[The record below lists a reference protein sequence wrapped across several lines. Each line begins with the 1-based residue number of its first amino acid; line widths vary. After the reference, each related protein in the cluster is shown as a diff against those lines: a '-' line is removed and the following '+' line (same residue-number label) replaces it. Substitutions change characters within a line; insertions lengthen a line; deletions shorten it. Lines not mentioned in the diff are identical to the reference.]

1 MGRAVLV
8 LVWSA
13 SVFCSRGGAQE
24 LLPAATEQ
32 PDAQIAALAERL
44 GVDLLAANKKKPFIL
59 DLTLPNEV
67 PCPLGRW
74 LADRISESLAKL
86 HPELQV
92 IPRSRWSTA
101 SSPAELAQDKNQEF
115 VQNEQR
121 AQSLGAEVLVQ
132 GNFAAVA
139 DGIGITLIASDRL
152 AGGESRMEVLAEIP
166 MTSEMEAVLSTPLP
180 QRPILGGLPKA
191 SIAGIGSP
199 VCELCPA
206 PEYTYVAKAKRL
218 QGVVIAQVLVKADG
232 QTGDVKIVRTPN
244 PALAAAATRAVRT
257 WLFKPAHNFR
267 GETVPVV
274 VDVAVSFRLGIL
286 PPPAAV
292 TASATEASKKF

>member
-1 MGRAVLV
+1 
-8 LVWSA
+8 
-13 SVFCSRGGAQE
+13 
-24 LLPAATEQ
+24 
-32 PDAQIAALAERL
+32 LAH
-44 GVDLLAANKKKPFIL
+44 DI
-59 DLTLPNEV
+59 
-67 PCPLGRW
+67 
-74 LADRISESLAKL
+74 
-86 HPELQV
+86 
-92 IPRSRWSTA
+92 
-101 SSPAELAQDKNQEF
+101 NQEY
-115 VQNEQR
+115 VQDEQR

-166 MTSEMEAVLSTPLP
+166 MTSEMEAVLSTPLL
-180 QRPILGGLPKA
+180 QRPLLEGTPKA

-257 WLFKPAHNFR
+257 WRFTPAHNFR
-267 GETVPVV
+267 GEAVPVV